1 MSFVTS
7 KVNANFMNKKH
18 QTNKQTKNNLAPSRT
33 VAPETQ
39 VSHQQGQP
47 VRILPEG

>member
-7 KVNANFMNKKH
+7 KVNANFMNKKT
-18 QTNKQTKNNLAPSRT
+18 TNKQTKNNLAPSRT